1 MTLKDK
7 DTGGFAFPFFYFTVI
22 YFLISPTLL
31 VFKMIGLCSDLNEVA
46 LHIF

>member
-7 DTGGFAFPFFYFTVI
+7 GTDGFAFPFFYFTAI
-22 YFLISPTLL
+22 YFLINPTLL
-31 VFKMIGLCSDLNEVA
+31 VFKMIGFCSDLNEVV

>member
-7 DTGGFAFPFFYFTVI
+7 DTDGFAFPFLYFIVI
-22 YFLISPTLL
+22 YFLINPMLL

-46 LHIF
+46 LHIL